1 MVNLND
7 LNTSKKY
14 KLTPLEVED
23 NSPTGKGLIALFHN
37 STMIYV
43 SQCGADNKHGKL
55 DRDIKQRLN
64 QFVNLDTGS
73 DFLRKYC
80 DKYNCSVSDIMFST
94 LIISDSSK
102 IRDYKDQAI
111 KHFNVQKYV

>member
-7 LNTSKKY
+7 LNTSKRY
-14 KLTPLEVED
+14 KLTKKEVD
-23 NSPTGKGLIALFHN
+23 NNAPEQKGLIALFHN

-43 SQCGADNKHGKL
+43 AQAGADNKHGKL

-73 DFLRKYC
+73 DFLRQYC
-80 DKYNCSVSDIMFST
+80 DKYKCNVSDIMFST

-111 KHFNVQKYV
+111 QHFNVQKYV